1 MKNRKF
7 FDEITDRTGTH
18 SIKWDR
24 VKEGGLAMWIAD
36 MDFRTPQAV
45 TDSIIKRAE
54 NGIFGYTDIPDEWYC
69 AYQKW
74 WKDRYNFSI
83 NKEWLIFTTGVI
95 PDISS
100 IIRKMTTPAENV
112 VVMTPVYNMF
122 FDSILDNGRNV
133 LESRLVYND
142 GKYSIDFADLEEKLA
157 NPQTSMMILC
167 NPHNPT
173 GNIWD
178 RDILDKIGKLCK
190 KYHVLVV
197 SDEIHCD
204 ITKPGISYIPF
215 ASVSDVCRDNCIT
228 CVAPTKTFNI
238 AGIQTAAVIVADENI
253 RQRVIT
259 GLETDHLAETNV
271 FAADAAAAAYSEGGE
286 WLDDLREYLWE
297 NRQFAEKFIKERIP
311 QIKPVESDAT
321 YLMWLDCTDI
331 ASDSDELK
339 DFICERSGLYVSSGS
354 AYRSNGGFLRF
365 NIACPQKMLEDGLK
379 RLEKSVKEWKC
390 S

>member
-1 MKNRKF
+1 M
-7 FDEITDRTGTH
+7 
-18 SIKWDR
+18 
-24 VKEGGLAMWIAD
+24 
-36 MDFRTPQAV
+36 
-45 TDSIIKRAE
+45 
-54 NGIFGYTDIPDEWYC
+54 
-69 AYQKW
+69 
-74 WKDRYNFSI
+74 
-83 NKEWLIFTTGVI
+83 
-95 PDISS
+95 
-100 IIRKMTTPAENV
+100 
-112 VVMTPVYNMF
+112 
-122 FDSILDNGRNV
+122 
-133 LESRLVYND
+133 
-142 GKYSIDFADLEEKLA
+142 EEKLA

-253 RQRVIT
+253 RHRVIT
-259 GLETDHLAETNV
+259 GLETDNLAETNV

>member
-1 MKNRKF
+1 MDYN
-7 FDEITDRTGTH
+7 FDKRTDRRNTGCM
-18 SIKWDR
+18 KWD
-24 VKEGGLAMWIAD
+24 VKENELPMWVAD
-36 MDFRTPQAV
+36 MDFETAPQITQAL
-45 TDSIIKRAE
+45 IKRAE
-54 NGIFGYTDIPDEWYC
+54 QGIFGYTIILDEWYE
-69 AYQKW
+69 AYQNW
-74 WKDRYNFSI
+74 WRSRHQFEIEKD
-83 NKEWLIFTTGVI
+83 WLIFCTGVV
-95 PDISS
+95 PAISS
-100 IIRKMTTPAENV
+100 IVRKMTCVAENIV
-112 VVMTPVYNMF
+112 VLTPVYNIF
-122 FDSILDNGRNV
+122 FNSILNNGRNV
-133 LESRLVYND
+133 LESRLSYKD
-142 GKYSIDFADLEEKLA
+142 GTYEIDFADLEEKLA

-253 RQRVIT
+253 RHRVIT
-259 GLETDHLAETNV
+259 GLETDHLAETNA

-331 ASDSDELK
+331 ASDSDGLK

>member
-1 MKNRKF
+1 MDYN
-7 FDEITDRTGTH
+7 FDKRTDRRNTGCM
-18 SIKWDR
+18 KWD
-24 VKEGGLAMWIAD
+24 VKENELPMWVAD
-36 MDFRTPQAV
+36 MDFETAPQITQAL
-45 TDSIIKRAE
+45 IKRAE
-54 NGIFGYTDIPDEWYC
+54 QGIFGYTIILDEWYE
-69 AYQKW
+69 AYQNW
-74 WKDRYNFSI
+74 WRSRHQFEIEKD
-83 NKEWLIFTTGVI
+83 WLIFCTGVVRA
-95 PDISS
+95 ISS
-100 IIRKMTTPAENV
+100 IVRKMTCVAENIV
-112 VVMTPVYNMF
+112 VLTPVYNIF
-122 FDSILDNGRNV
+122 FNSILNNGRNV
-133 LESRLVYND
+133 LESRLSYKD
-142 GKYSIDFADLEEKLA
+142 GTYEIDFADLEEKLA

-253 RQRVIT
+253 RHRVIT

>member
-1 MKNRKF
+1 M
-7 FDEITDRTGTH
+7 
-18 SIKWDR
+18 
-24 VKEGGLAMWIAD
+24 
-36 MDFRTPQAV
+36 
-45 TDSIIKRAE
+45 
-54 NGIFGYTDIPDEWYC
+54 
-69 AYQKW
+69 
-74 WKDRYNFSI
+74 
-83 NKEWLIFTTGVI
+83 
-95 PDISS
+95 
-100 IIRKMTTPAENV
+100 
-112 VVMTPVYNMF
+112 
-122 FDSILDNGRNV
+122 
-133 LESRLVYND
+133 
-142 GKYSIDFADLEEKLA
+142 
-157 NPQTSMMILC
+157 
-167 NPHNPT
+167 
-173 GNIWD
+173 
-178 RDILDKIGKLCK
+178 
-190 KYHVLVV
+190 LVV

-253 RQRVIT
+253 RHRVIT
-259 GLETDHLAETNV
+259 GLETDNLAETNV

-331 ASDSDELK
+331 ASDSDGLK